1 MEKLK
6 ASSSKHALGNK
17 ENVEQEVGIG
27 FERVFVACCDNGKA
41 ICSKQEWRKFVATLQ
56 HQGLVSKKELKVL
69 DRMWAE
75 ITEAAIATGAA
86 KKKGAPLLT
95 FTEFTDRLLRLYKVP
110 RDKEIQ
116 KTIQN
121 LTDQANSLSTL
132 FKEWQIE
139 TLNEVQMR
147 QILLAVDSLCERHE
161 RVEAEVQQHAEHQ
174 LSLMNKQHI
183 QTLFW
188 DEVGGP
194 LKNNEVRI
202 LYTYIYIYHHLCV
215 YIYCTFISRKYTCDQ
230 IY

>member
-1 MEKLK
+1 MY
-6 ASSSKHALGNK
+6 
-17 ENVEQEVGIG
+17 
-27 FERVFVACCDNGKA
+27 
-41 ICSKQEWRKFVATLQ
+41 
-56 HQGLVSKKELKVL
+56 
-69 DRMWAE
+69 
-75 ITEAAIATGAA
+75 
-86 KKKGAPLLT
+86 APDT
-95 FTEFTDRLLRLYKVP
+95 T
-110 RDKEIQ
+110 
-116 KTIQN
+116 
-121 LTDQANSLSTL
+121 
-132 FKEWQIE
+132 WQIE

-215 YIYCTFISRKYTCDQ
+215 YIYCTFI
-230 IY
+230 

>member
-139 TLNEVQMR
+139 TLNEVQMPVYWCFCR
-147 QILLAVDSLCERHE
+147 GLHTGVKADSSC
-161 RVEAEVQQHAEHQ
+161 
-174 LSLMNKQHI
+174 I
-183 QTLFW
+183 
-188 DEVGGP
+188 
-194 LKNNEVRI
+194 VRNTPARY
-202 LYTYIYIYHHLCV
+202 LGENLDCP
-215 YIYCTFISRKYTCDQ
+215 
-230 IY
+230 

>member
-1 MEKLK
+1 MQSNMFK
-6 ASSSKHALGNK
+6 AEG
-17 ENVEQEVGIG
+17 
-27 FERVFVACCDNGKA
+27 
-41 ICSKQEWRKFVATLQ
+41 RKFVATLQ

-161 RVEAEVQQHAEHQ
+161 RVEAEVQQHVEHQ

-188 DEVGGP
+188 DKVGGP
-194 LKNNEVRI
+194 LKNNEVVFYI
-202 LYTYIYIYHHLCV
+202 HIYIYIITCV
-215 YIYCTFISRKYTCDQ
+215 YIYIVHLYKENIHVIKFTNK
-230 IY
+230 